1 MTRLLLARHGQ
12 TARNA
17 AGRYQGQTDIPLNET
32 GRRQAQ
38 ALAQRLASEA
48 IDAIYASDLQRAQAT
63 AELAAAPHGLRVQT
77 EPRLREIT
85 FGAWEGLTYEEIKE
99 RDPER
104 LTAWYDDPL
113 HTSPP
118 DGETLSQVAE
128 RVEAA
133 LEEIV
138 QAHPDETVLIV
149 AHGGT
154 LRLTICLAL
163 GVSPGSYWRFD
174 IDVASLSELN
184 VYENVYEEGATL
196 NALNDTTHLASLSA
210 EEGQE
215 RPGTLTL
222 ILGGARSGKS
232 DFAQQMAEEGDEVLF
247 VATAEAGD
255 EEMRQ
260 RIEKHQQE
268 RPANWHTLEA
278 PRDAGQALLAYAQ
291 EHEPDTILL
300 DCMTVLTSNLLMA
313 FEEDPFAD
321 EAQARLMR
329 EVEAVIACA
338 DQVSTRLL
346 VVSNEVGL
354 GLVPPYPLGRAYRD
368 LLGRANQRLAAA
380 ADEVYFLV
388 AGVPMK
394 IRPGA

>member
-17 AGRYQGQTDIPLNET
+17 AGRYQGQTDVPLNET

-38 ALAQRLASEA
+38 ALAERLASEA
-48 IDAIYASDLQRAQAT
+48 IDAVYASDLQRAQAT
-63 AELAAAPHGLRVQT
+63 AELVAAPHGLRVQT
-77 EPRLREIT
+77 EPRLREIN
-85 FGAWEGLTYEEIKE
+85 FGAWEGLTYEEIKT

-104 LTAWYDDPL
+104 QAAWYDDPL

-118 DGETLSQVAE
+118 DGETLTQVAE
-128 RVEAA
+128 RVQAA
-133 LEEIV
+133 LAEIV

-163 GVSPGSYWRFD
+163 GISPGSYWRFD

-184 VYENVYEEGATL
+184 VYENVYEEGAIL
-196 NALNDTTHLASLSA
+196 NVLNDSTHLESLSA
-210 EEGQE
+210 EEPGE
-215 RPGTLTL
+215 RQGMLTL

-232 DFAQQMAEEGDEVLF
+232 DFAQRMAEESDDVLF

-268 RPANWHTLEA
+268 RPANWRTLEA
-278 PRDAGQALLAYAQ
+278 PRDAGQALLKYAQ

-300 DCMTVLTSNLLMA
+300 DCMTVLTSNLLMR

-321 EAQARLMR
+321 EAQERLMR

-338 DQVSTRLL
+338 ERVDTHLL

-368 LLGRANQRLAAA
+368 LLGRANQALVAA

-388 AGVPMK
+388 AGVPRQLK
-394 IRPGA
+394 GER